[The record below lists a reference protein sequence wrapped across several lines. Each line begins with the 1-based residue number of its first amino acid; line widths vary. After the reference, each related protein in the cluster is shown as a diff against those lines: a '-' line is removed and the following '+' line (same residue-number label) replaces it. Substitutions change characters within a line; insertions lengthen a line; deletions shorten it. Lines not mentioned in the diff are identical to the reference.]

1 VLTPIPKKKLFFSF
15 LLFISFYFKHDFK
28 RNVSL
33 SSWQIN
39 NIKMKRRNFFK
50 TTALSSSV
58 VALAGMAACTPQ
70 PQTSPAKPDFTDF
83 DLNEITI
90 NELQQ
95 KMGSG
100 ELTAEIICQ
109 KYLDRIALVDPVLKS
124 VIEINPDTLEIAKK
138 LDEERKSGHMRGPL
152 HGIPV
157 LIKDNIDTFDKMQ
170 TTAGSL
176 ALAGNIAEIDAF
188 IVKKLRDAGAVLLG
202 KTNLSEWANFRST
215 NSSSGW
221 SGRGGQVRNPYLT
234 DRSPCG
240 SSSGTGAAVAANLCA
255 IGIGTETNGSIV
267 CPSGIN
273 GIVGIK
279 PTLGLWS
286 RRGIIPI
293 AHSQDTAGPMART
306 VKDAAILLGALA
318 AFDPTDAE
326 THLDREEHFTDYIQ
340 FLDVNG
346 LKGMRIGI
354 ASEMIGFNAKVDE
367 LFKQAVEVM
376 KANGAEIIEEVKFE
390 NRDKWGNPS
399 YEVLLY
405 EFKADL
411 NKYLQEHS
419 AAPVKSLEQI
429 IEFNK
434 LNADREMPWFAQEI
448 FEQAQAKGDLTT
460 PEYLTA
466 LADSKRVAGKEGIDA
481 SMDKHNLDA
490 IIAQTNGPAWTID
503 WVNGDHF
510 SGGSSSPAAIS
521 GYPNIT
527 VPMGTIHG
535 LPVGISFFGRAWSEP
550 KLLKI
555 AYAFEQATKHR
566 KAPGFL
572 ESLAEPGL

>member
-1 VLTPIPKKKLFFSF
+1 
-15 LLFISFYFKHDFK
+15 
-28 RNVSL
+28 
-33 SSWQIN
+33 
-39 NIKMKRRNFFK
+39 MKRRTFFK
-50 TTALSSSV
+50 TTALSGSV
-58 VALAGMAACTPQ
+58 VALAGVAACTSQQ
-70 PQTSPAKPDFTDF
+70 PIETAKPDFASF
-83 DLNEITI
+83 DLNEATI
-90 NELQQ
+90 DELQQ
-95 KMGSG
+95 KMVSG
-100 ELTAEIICQ
+100 EISAESLCQ

-124 VIEINPDTLEIAKK
+124 VIEINPDAIAIARQ
-138 LDEERKSGHMRGPL
+138 LDEERKAGKVRGLL

-176 ALAGNIAEIDAF
+176 ALEGNIANIDAF
-188 IVKKLRDAGAVLLG
+188 IIKRLRDAGAVLLG

-215 NSSSGW
+215 TSSSGW
-221 SGRGGQVRNPYLT
+221 SGRGGQVRNPFCT

-240 SSSGTGAAVAANLCA
+240 SSSGTGAAVSANLCA

-273 GIVGIK
+273 GVVGIK

-326 THLDREEHFTDYIQ
+326 THIERGEIFSDYTQ
-340 FLDVNG
+340 FLNAEG
-346 LKGMRIGI
+346 LAGKRIGVM
-354 ASEMIGFNAKVDE
+354 AELSGFNTKVDD
-367 LFKQAVEVM
+367 LFKQAVDVL
-376 KANGAEIIEEVKFE
+376 KAKGAEIVDELNFE
-390 NRDKWGNPS
+390 NLRKADELS
-399 YEVLLY
+399 YQVLLY

-411 NKYLQEHS
+411 NKYLEEHPGV
-419 AAPVKSLEQI
+419 PVKSMAEI

-434 LNADREMPWFAQEI
+434 KNSDREMPWFGQEI
-448 FEQAQAKGDLTT
+448 FEIAQAKGDLTSE
-460 PEYLTA
+460 EYKKA
-466 LADSKRVAGKEGIDA
+466 LSGSKRFTGKEGIDA
-481 SMDKHNLDA
+481 IMDKHKLDA
-490 IIAQTNGPAWTID
+490 LIAPTNGPTWTID

-510 SGGSSSPAAIS
+510 GGGSSSPAAIS

-527 VPMGTIHG
+527 VPMGFVHS
-535 LPVGISFFGRAWSEP
+535 LPVGISFFGRAWNEP
-550 KLLKI
+550 VLLTI

-566 KAPGFL
+566 KAPGFKESIL
-572 ESLAEPGL
+572 E

>member
-1 VLTPIPKKKLFFSF
+1 
-15 LLFISFYFKHDFK
+15 
-28 RNVSL
+28 
-33 SSWQIN
+33 
-39 NIKMKRRNFFK
+39 MKRRTFFK

-58 VALAGMAACTPQ
+58 VALTGISACAQ
-70 PQTSPAKPDFTDF
+70 QSQTLPAKPDFADF

-90 NELQQ
+90 DELQQ

-100 ELTAEIICQ
+100 ELTSESICQ
-109 KYLDRIALVDPVLKS
+109 KYLDRIALVDPVLRS

-138 LDEERKSGHMRGPL
+138 LDEERKTGKVCGPL

-157 LIKDNIDTFDKMQ
+157 MIKDNIDTFDKMQ

-188 IVKKLRDAGAVLLG
+188 IVKKLRDAGAVLIG

-215 NSSSGW
+215 TSSSGW
-221 SGRGGQVRNPYLT
+221 SGRGGQVRNPYCL

-240 SSSGTGAAVAANLCA
+240 SSSGTGAAVAANLCT

-279 PTLGLWS
+279 STLGMWS

-326 THLDREEHFTDYIQ
+326 THIERKDHFSDYTQ
-340 FLDVNG
+340 FLDENG
-346 LKGMRIGI
+346 LNGMRMGI

-367 LFKQAVEVM
+367 IFKQAVEIM
-376 KANGAEIIEEVKFE
+376 KASGAEIIEDLKFE
-390 NRDKWGNPS
+390 NYRKWGDSS

-405 EFKADL
+405 EFKAGL
-411 NKYLQEHS
+411 NKYLQEHA
-419 AAPVKSLEQI
+419 AAPVKSLGEI

-434 LNADREMPWFAQEI
+434 KNAAREMPWFAQEI
-448 FEQAQAKGDLTT
+448 FEQAQSKGDLSS
-460 PEYLTA
+460 PEYLKA
-466 LADSKRVAGKEGIDA
+466 LADSKRFAGKEGIDA
-481 SMDKHNLDA
+481 VMEKHNLDA
-490 IIAQTNGPAWTID
+490 VIAQTNGPAWTID

-527 VPMGTIHG
+527 VPMGTVHG

-550 KLLKI
+550 VLLKI

-572 ESLAEPGL
+572 ETLA

>member
-1 VLTPIPKKKLFFSF
+1 
-15 LLFISFYFKHDFK
+15 
-28 RNVSL
+28 
-33 SSWQIN
+33 
-39 NIKMKRRNFFK
+39 MKRRTFFK
-50 TTALSSSV
+50 TTALGGSV
-58 VALAGMAACTPQ
+58 VALTGLAACTPKQ
-70 PQTSPAKPDFTDF
+70 PVEPAKPDFTTFDF
-83 DLNEITI
+83 NETTI
-90 NELQQ
+90 DEFQQ
-95 KMGSG
+95 KMVSG
-100 ELTAEIICQ
+100 ELSSVEICQ
-109 KYLDRIALVDPVLKS
+109 KYLERIKLVDPVLKS
-124 VIEINPDTLEIAKK
+124 VIELNPDALEIARQ
-138 LDEERKSGHMRGPL
+138 LDDERKAGKIRGSL

-176 ALAGNIAEIDAF
+176 ALAGNIANIDAF

-202 KTNLSEWANFRST
+202 KTNMSEWANFRST

-221 SGRGGQVRNPYLT
+221 SGRGGQVRNPFCL

-240 SSSGTGAAVAANLCA
+240 SSSGTGAAVSANLCA

-326 THLDREEHFTDYIQ
+326 THLDPGEIFTDYTQ
-340 FLDVNG
+340 FLDAKG
-346 LKGMRIGI
+346 LAGMRIGI
-354 ASEMIGFNAKVDE
+354 ASEMIGFNAKVDA
-367 LFKQAVEVM
+367 LFKLAVDVL
-376 KANGAEIIEEVKFE
+376 KTSGAEIIDEVKFE
-390 NRDKWGNPS
+390 NHRKWDDPS
-399 YEVLLY
+399 YEVLLF

-411 NKYLQEHS
+411 NKYLLEHP
-419 AAPVKSLEQI
+419 AAPVKSMEEI

-434 LNADREMPWFAQEI
+434 KNADREMPWFAQEI
-448 FEQAQAKGDLTT
+448 FELAQAKGDLTSE
-460 PEYLTA
+460 EYLKA
-466 LADSKRVAGKEGIDA
+466 LKESKLFAGKEGIDA
-481 SMDKHNLDA
+481 VMEKHNLDA

-527 VPMGTIHG
+527 VPMGYVHD
-535 LPVGISFFGRAWSEP
+535 LPVGISFFGKAWSEP

-572 ESLAEPGL
+572 ETLV